1 MQVELMYQ
9 PAYPIGRI
17 RLAGGE
23 QVRVEAASMVGMSA
37 GTTLETTTTGGFMQ
51 SLKRSLLG
59 GESLFQNV
67 YTAPPQGGEV
77 WVAPSLPGDLNV
89 LTITEPMLIQSGAY
103 VASDVTI
110 ALDTKWGGSKSFFG
124 TGGGLFMLRAEG
136 QGQVVVSSYGAI
148 HEVTLAPGESF
159 TLDTGHL
166 VALSESMSF
175 KTRSIGGIKT
185 FMFSGEGFVADL
197 TGPGR
202 FLMQTRSQD
211 QFLSWLI
218 PKLPRTSSYS
228 SSSS

>member
-9 PAYPIGRI
+9 PAYTLGRVQ
-17 RLAGGE
+17 LAGGE

-37 GTTLETTTTGGFMQ
+37 GMTLETTTTGGFMK

-67 YTAPPQGGEV
+67 YTAPAGGGEV
-77 WVAPSLPGDLNV
+77 LVAPSLPGDLQV
-89 LTITEPMLIQSGAY
+89 LTLTEPLLVQSGAY
-103 VASDVTI
+103 VASDI
-110 ALDTKWGGSKSFFG
+110 NIELDSKWGGSKSFFG

-136 QGQVVVSSYGAI
+136 RGQIIVSSYGAI
-148 HEVTLAPGESF
+148 HEITLGPGESY
-159 TLDTGHL
+159 TIDTGHL
-166 VALSESMSF
+166 VALSESMQF
-175 KTRSIGGIKT
+175 KTRSIGGMKT

-197 TGPGR
+197 TGPGK
-202 FLMQTRSQD
+202 FLVQTRSQD

-218 PKLPRTSSYS
+218 PKLPKTSSYS